1 MQKDCRPYWVKK
13 TYLTLRSWYVENY
26 LRPHFSSLGDYGTFM
41 GPWYIKVSGDDISLG
56 QCATIVAEAD
66 RHVSLGIWGDTPGV
80 GKISIGDYV
89 MISPGVRISA
99 AESITIGDSCMIA
112 NGAYI
117 TDSDWHG
124 IYDRVSHTEVS
135 KPVSIADNVW
145 IGDHAT
151 ILKGVT
157 VGENSVVAAG
167 AVVTKDV
174 AANTI
179 VAGNPAIKIKDLDP
193 HAEFKTRADFFSDPI
208 ELQRQ
213 FDGLDYM
220 VLHGN
225 NFWPW
230 LRGFFW
236 PKYKKRNA
244 D

>member
-1 MQKDCRPYWVKK
+1 
-13 TYLTLRSWYVENY
+13 
-26 LRPHFSSLGDYGTFM
+26 
-41 GPWYIKVSGDDISLG
+41 
-56 QCATIVAEAD
+56 
-66 RHVSLGIWGDTPGV
+66 
-80 GKISIGDYV
+80 
-89 MISPGVRISA
+89 MISPGVRINA

-124 IYDRVSHTEVS
+124 IYDRVSHAQVS
-135 KPVSIADNVW
+135 KPVVIADNVW

-179 VAGNPAIKIKDLDP
+179 VAGNPATIIRDLDP
-193 HAEFKTRADFFSDPI
+193 HAEFKTRADFFSNPI
-208 ELQRQ
+208 ELQKQ

-220 VLHGN
+220 VLQGN
-225 NFWPW
+225 KFWPW
-230 LRGFFW
+230 LLGFFW
-236 PKYKKRNA
+236 PKYKKRNT
-244 D
+244 DK